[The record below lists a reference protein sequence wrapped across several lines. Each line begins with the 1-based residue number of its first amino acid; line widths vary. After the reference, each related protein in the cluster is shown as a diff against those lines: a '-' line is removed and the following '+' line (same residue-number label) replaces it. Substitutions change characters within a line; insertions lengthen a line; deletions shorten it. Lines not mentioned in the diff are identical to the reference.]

1 MNGDNWQVGEV
12 RPVRYGMSEQEAAMA
27 LRGYLMKERE
37 RHLACVDEV
46 ERALKIKPRTSE
58 IRKWWKEERKE
69 EGLED
74 S

>member
-1 MNGDNWQVGEV
+1 MSETGV
-12 RPVRYGMSEQEAAMA
+12 RPVEYGMSDADAAVA

-46 ERALKIKPRTSE
+46 ERALRISPRTSE
-58 IRKWWKEERKE
+58 IRRWWKEER
-69 EGLED
+69 